1 MTFLEKIKTSIYWK
15 NTLKISI
22 LFFISIVI
30 ISLLFNSFSSII
42 SFDLEAINTKNF
54 SEGKW
59 MKFFYIKAAISLLYG
74 MWVTARNI
82 K

>member
-1 MTFLEKIKTSIYWK
+1 MTFLEKIKSGIYWK

-22 LFFISIVI
+22 LFFISIVL

-42 SFDLEAINTKNF
+42 SFDLEAINTENF

-59 MKFFYIKAAISLLYG
+59 MRFFYIKAAISVLYG

>member
-1 MTFLEKIKTSIYWK
+1 MTFLEKIKTGIYWK
-15 NTLKISI
+15 NTVKISI
-22 LFFISIVI
+22 VFFITIAI

-42 SFDLEAINTKNF
+42 SFDLDAINSKNF
-54 SEGKW
+54 SDGKW
-59 MKFFYIKAAISLLYG
+59 INFFFIKAAVSLLYG

>member
-1 MTFLEKIKTSIYWK
+1 MTFLEKIKSGIYWK

-22 LFFISIVI
+22 LFFISIII

-42 SFDLEAINTKNF
+42 SFDLESINTENF

-59 MKFFYIKAAISLLYG
+59 MRFFYIKAAISVLYG

>member
-1 MTFLEKIKTSIYWK
+1 MTFLEKIKSGIYWK

-42 SFDLEAINTKNF
+42 SFDLEAINTENF

-59 MKFFYIKAAISLLYG
+59 MRFFYIKAAISLLYG

>member
-1 MTFLEKIKTSIYWK
+1 MTFLEKIKTGIYWK

>member
-1 MTFLEKIKTSIYWK
+1 MTFLEKIKSGIYWK

-22 LFFISIVI
+22 LFFISIVL

-42 SFDLEAINTKNF
+42 SFDLESINTENF

-59 MKFFYIKAAISLLYG
+59 MRFFYIKAAISVLYG

>member
-1 MTFLEKIKTSIYWK
+1 MTFLEKIKSGIYWK

-42 SFDLEAINTKNF
+42 SFDLEAINTENF

-59 MKFFYIKAAISLLYG
+59 MRFFYIKAAISVLYG

>member
-1 MTFLEKIKTSIYWK
+1 MTFLEKIKTGIYWK

-42 SFDLEAINTKNF
+42 SFDLEAINTENF

-59 MKFFYIKAAISLLYG
+59 MKFFYIKAAISVLYG